1 MSGFEK
7 LVISHV
13 FTPET
18 RDEGRAMQVTTI
30 ACKNLKHLS
39 LGFAMST
46 GVVSTIA
53 RQCPRLTKCYF
64 WDDEII
70 DDEDLCQRSLSCPNL
85 QQIRLQCTKYIMHL
99 EYLTTVQHLEDL
111 PLFFLTDKFIDKPL
125 LLKFV
130 ESCPKLKQITV
141 SDWKT

>member
-46 GVVSTIA
+46 GVISTIA

-70 DDEDLCQRSLSCPNL
+70 DDEDLCQRSPESSANTSSMYKIYHASRILDHRSALRGPPTL
-85 QQIRLQCTKYIMHL
+85 FPYGQIYR
-99 EYLTTVQHLEDL
+99 
-111 PLFFLTDKFIDKPL
+111 
-125 LLKFV
+125 
-130 ESCPKLKQITV
+130 
-141 SDWKT
+141 